1 MLTRAEIKATKEEL
15 QVNYRRLNQ
24 PEATVLADLE
34 MNAERLDA
42 VLNMEHPDP
51 SDVWEVR
58 DYLEDKLKEQGIEM
72 VPFSRLGDHSANH
85 WFPYQTPWRKEELYD

>member
-15 QVNYRRLNQ
+15 QANYRRLNQ

-42 VLNMEHPDP
+42 VLNMEHSDP

-72 VPFSRLGDHSANH
+72 VPFLRLGDHSANH

>member
-1 MLTRAEIKATKEEL
+1 
-15 QVNYRRLNQ
+15 
-24 PEATVLADLE
+24 
-34 MNAERLDA
+34 
-42 VLNMEHPDP
+42 MEHPDP
-51 SDVWEVR
+51 RDVWEVR

>member
-15 QVNYRRLNQ
+15 QANYRRLNR

-42 VLNMEHPDP
+42 VLNMEHSDP

>member
-15 QVNYRRLNQ
+15 QANYRRLNQ
-24 PEATVLADLE
+24 PAATVLADLE

-42 VLNMEHPDP
+42 VLNMEHSDP